1 MEIEIRRKGIIKL
14 TDIIGLYLSVM
25 ELVLM
30 MMMTV
35 VKLMMLM
42 MMMMLKF
49 LGWPETVVLVVLVPN
64 SHVSLFN

>member
-25 ELVLM
+25 ELVL